1 MSALCEEKVSE
12 EKFIIFFDEQ
22 DEYNIY
28 TDYTYELSA
37 EDMKEI
43 EQWREI
49 ERQTLAYYDLSNIE
63 NYIRWYVHENQG
75 TLEQPYTL
83 LGDRGEIL
91 TAKSFFNCKA
101 KTMVEM
107 KLLFDESQ
115 LEKVKEFLLQIGFV
129 FEDLSSMFDM
139 LTIADKDDC
148 LGTINNPIPLNDNDG
163 DMLYAYNCFNS
174 NNRMMS
180 EMRIVFCLT
189 QLESVLKLLKT
200 GGFNL

>member
-12 EKFIIFFDEQ
+12 EKFIIFFDEE
-22 DEYNIY
+22 DEYNTY
-28 TDYTYELSA
+28 TDYTYELSE

-83 LGDRGEIL
+83 HGDRGEIL

-101 KTMVEM
+101 KTMMEM

-139 LTIADKDDC
+139 LTISDKNDT

-163 DMLYAYNCFNS
+163 DMMYAYNCFNA

-180 EMRIVFCLT
+180 EMRIVFCVT
-189 QLESVLKLLKT
+189 QLESVFKLLKT